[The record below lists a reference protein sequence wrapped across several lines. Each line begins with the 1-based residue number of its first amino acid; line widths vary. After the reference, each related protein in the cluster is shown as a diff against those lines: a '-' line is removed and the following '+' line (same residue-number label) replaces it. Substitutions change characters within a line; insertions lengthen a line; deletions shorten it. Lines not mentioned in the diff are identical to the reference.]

1 MAGIEVDKLRDV
13 TIKNAAPKEKPYKLS
28 DGRSL
33 YIEIMPNGSKYWRL
47 RYRFGDKQKRIALGV
62 YPEITIKKARELASE
77 ARSNLR
83 NGDDPADL
91 KRQQKILKHIKTE
104 NTFEAVAK
112 EWFEKQKDH
121 WSEGHTIRVKRFVD
135 NYLSKDLGK
144 RPIADITPQE
154 LLAVLRKKESEGRH
168 DTAQRVKQTAG
179 QIFRYAV
186 SIGKA
191 ERDPSHDLLGALT
204 KPKEKHFAAITNPK
218 EVKKL
223 LIAIDNYEGTKVVE
237 VALKISPLLLCR
249 PGELRHMEW
258 SEIDFKDKLW
268 TIPANKMKMREP
280 HSVPLSTQSI
290 ALLEE
295 LIPHTSQSKYVFP
308 NARGHSRA
316 MSEAAVRT
324 ALRTIGYTNDQMT
337 PHGFRAMAR
346 TILDEVLGFRPDI
359 IEHQLAHQVRDPLGR
374 AYNRTSHLA
383 ERKKMMQAWADF
395 LDQLKR

>member
-237 VALKISPLLLCR
+237 VALKISPLLL
-249 PGELRHMEW
+249 
-258 SEIDFKDKLW
+258 S
-268 TIPANKMKMREP
+268 
-280 HSVPLSTQSI
+280 
-290 ALLEE
+290 
-295 LIPHTSQSKYVFP
+295 Y
-308 NARGHSRA
+308 
-316 MSEAAVRT
+316 
-324 ALRTIGYTNDQMT
+324 
-337 PHGFRAMAR
+337 
-346 TILDEVLGFRPDI
+346 
-359 IEHQLAHQVRDPLGR
+359 
-374 AYNRTSHLA
+374 
-383 ERKKMMQAWADF
+383 
-395 LDQLKR
+395 